1 MLEQPL
7 QRSDEREADLLH
19 DRGRSVTGVAATR
32 RTSAPRSNP
41 AGQTGT
47 VTVSP
52 VRSNHLMPR
61 VKLPGY

>member
-41 AGQTGT
+41 ADQIGT
-47 VTVSP
+47 VTVCLVCSKQLP
-52 VRSNHLMPR
+52 PR
-61 VKLPGY
+61 VILPGY